1 MLDDTFKSTRER
13 VLQTL
18 LKKHR
23 CTINELAEA
32 VDINPISVRHHIS
45 KLQADGLV
53 GAEEE
58 RHGVGRPRQ
67 LYFLTESGLEHF
79 PTRYIRLAVRILEQ
93 LKERMPAEMVNE
105 LFTQMAIDLVEEYA
119 DPVKM
124 QGLTIEQRLNLVK
137 GLLKGEGFEIDW
149 EKVGDNYFIREVSCP
164 YLHVGQNHPEVCWID
179 QTLISSVLNLPT
191 EKVKCVLNG
200 DNNCTYVIPSIVSD
214 FIPTEKVS

>member
-1 MLDDTFKSTRER
+1 MLEDTFKSTRER

-18 LKKHR
+18 QKKHR

-53 GAEEE
+53 GSEEE

-67 LYFLTESGLEHF
+67 LYFLTEAGLEHF
-79 PTRYIRLAVRILEQ
+79 PTRYMRLAIRILEQ
-93 LKERMPAEMVNE
+93 LKEQVPAETVSL
-105 LFTQMAIDLVEEYA
+105 LFTQMAADLVEEYA
-119 DPVKM
+119 DPAKTR
-124 QGLTIEQRLNLVK
+124 GLSTEQRLNLVK
-137 GLLKGEGFEIDW
+137 GLLKGEGFEIEW
-149 EKVGDNYFIREVSCP
+149 ERIGDNYYIRELSHTCMSDRITRGM
-164 YLHVGQNHPEVCWID
+164 LDRSN
-179 QTLISSVLNLPT
+179 LISSVLNLPT

-200 DNNCTYVIPSIVSD
+200 DNNCTYVVPNIVSD